1 MRMKNK
7 PVGWWILS
15 KLDMVRKLEIWIT
28 LWVLEYTIFVEQ
40 NPPKLVYDWMIKV
53 NNKCD
58 KGSNLIELMM
68 RC

>member
-28 LWVLEYTIFVEQ
+28 LWVLEYICWAK
-40 NPPKLVYDWMIKV
+40 PPKTCMWL
-53 NNKCD
+53 ND
-58 KGSNLIELMM
+58 KGK
-68 RC
+68 

>member
-28 LWVLEYTIFVEQ
+28 LWVLEYIYWAK
-40 NPPKLVYDWMIKV
+40 PPKTCMWL
-53 NNKCD
+53 ND
-58 KGSNLIELMM
+58 KGK
-68 RC
+68 

>member
-28 LWVLEYTIFVEQ
+28 LWVLEYICWAK
-40 NPPKLVYDWMIKV
+40 PPKMVCDWMIKV
-53 NNKCD
+53 NNKC
-58 KGSNLIELMM
+58 N
-68 RC
+68 

>member
-28 LWVLEYTIFVEQ
+28 LWALEYICWAK
-40 NPPKLVYDWMIKV
+40 PPKTGMWL
-53 NNKCD
+53 ND
-58 KGSNLIELMM
+58 KGK
-68 RC
+68 